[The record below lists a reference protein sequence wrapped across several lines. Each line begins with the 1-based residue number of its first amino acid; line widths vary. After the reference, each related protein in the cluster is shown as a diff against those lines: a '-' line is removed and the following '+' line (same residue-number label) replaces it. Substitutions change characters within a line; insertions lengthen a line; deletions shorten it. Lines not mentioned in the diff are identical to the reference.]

1 MIESSNIKIVEGT
14 GIADATVQS
23 KCQIVAS
30 MNQIAGLIEKI
41 DMASARQKES
51 LEQVEQGTN
60 QISVVIKTNSATA
73 EESSGLGH
81 ELSEQATALR
91 NELSKFSI

>member
-1 MIESSNIKIVEGT
+1 LIESSNIKIVEGT
-14 GIADATVQS
+14 GIADATAEFM
-23 KCQIVAS
+23 CQT

-41 DMASARQKES
+41 DMVSARQKES